1 MQTVS
6 GSTPSNAR
14 NYLLMCCQ
22 GIGHGSYVL
31 RLLATSEFK
40 YDSAKEKLLNLRI
53 ESQGQERMIF
63 ASVIDGQA
71 DEHNGQNRSMLG
83 SLMRLGTSV
92 NLESQLSVSSQS
104 FSLPILILILK

>member
-1 MQTVS
+1 METVS

-22 GIGHGSYVL
+22 GVSHGSYVL
-31 RLLATSEFK
+31 RSLATSEFK
-40 YDSAKEKLLNLRI
+40 YDSAREKLLNLRI
-53 ESQGQERMIF
+53 ESQEQERMIF
-63 ASVIDGQA
+63 ASVVDEQA
-71 DEHNGQNRSMLG
+71 DEHDGQNRSMLG

-104 FSLPILILILK
+104 FSLPLVVLTVK